1 MFTLDNFADIFCV
14 DKRTIERKI
23 SKIAPI
29 LKNFATNKRK
39 HFYTEA
45 EANFVIKTIGIP
57 PNNEFNRQLSER
69 YPNLFK

>member
-1 MFTLDNFADIFCV
+1 MFTLNNFADIFCV

-29 LKNFATNKRK
+29 LKNFSSKKRK
-39 HFYTEA
+39 HFYTES
-45 EANFVIKTIGIP
+45 EANFVIKTIGLP
-57 PNNEFNRQLSER
+57 PNNEFNRQLKDK